1 MKLLEKF
8 CIVLITCY
16 SFLILKN
23 PAYFCRPVMRIKQ
36 ILQKLTRWE
45 LWNFYVLYFPISF
58 AWFWYCLRSWSFW
71 YFSSSNPT
79 ITFGGFEGEGK
90 KEMYDQLPLPLF
102 PRTIYIMHDLP
113 YTAVKNKIDEAGFT
127 FPFIVKPDIGMKGIL
142 FRKIDNEEQLIKY
155 HERIPVEYIVQD
167 LVELPVEVSV
177 FYYRHPA
184 EQRGVVSGFI
194 HKELLQV
201 VGDGTLNL
209 KQLIKNHPRAKYR
222 LEEME
227 HRHGHR
233 FERIIPDGEIFYL
246 SYAGNH
252 NRGAHFTNL
261 YKEIDENLVKVFDVL
276 SHYTGKFYYGR
287 YDIKTTSIEDLKQ
300 GKNFLVLEF
309 NGCGAE
315 PNHIYDCGMNILT
328 AYGVILHHWKV
339 LFEISRYNHKN
350 GTPYWSFKKG
360 WNYLREA
367 KEHFKM
373 LEKYD

>member
-1 MKLLEKF
+1 MKKIF
-8 CIVLITCY
+8 
-16 SFLILKN
+16 
-23 PAYFCRPVMRIKQ
+23 
-36 ILQKLTRWE
+36 QKLTNWE
-45 LWNFYVLYFPISF
+45 LWNFYVLYFPIF
-58 AWFWYCLRSWSFW
+58 PVWLWYCLRSWSFW

-79 ITFGGFEGEGK
+79 LTFGGFEGEGK
-90 KEMYDQLPLPLF
+90 KEMYDQLPSYSY
-102 PRTIYIMHDLP
+102 PRTIYILHDWP
-113 YTAVKNKIDEAGFT
+113 FEEVKKKVSDAGFS

-142 FRKIDNEEQLIKY
+142 FRRIDNDNQLKKY

-167 LVELPVEVSV
+167 LIELPVEVSV
-177 FYYRHPA
+177 FYYRFPW
-184 EQRGVVSGFI
+184 EQKGVVSGFI
-194 HKELLQV
+194 DKELLQV
-201 VGDGTLNL
+201 KGNGCSTLKDL
-209 KQLIKNHPRAKYR
+209 VANHPRAKFR

-233 FERIIPDGEIFYL
+233 FGRIIPEGEIFYL

-261 YKEIDENLVKVFDVL
+261 HKEIDDDLQKVFDDL
-276 SHYTGKFYYGR
+276 SHFTDKFYYGR

-300 GKNFLVLEF
+300 GKNFQIIEF

-315 PNHIYDCGMNILT
+315 PNHIYDCGMSIWQ

-339 LFEISRYNHKN
+339 LFKISRYNHRN

-360 WNYLREA
+360 WNFLRQS
-367 KEHFKM
+367 KRHFRM